1 MIGSACFVFSLLFIA
16 VCLVEGGCFEGS
28 VFFLVKG
35 GVGVRMYVFRQ
46 ERKVDFRI
54 FVHVF

>member
-35 GVGVRMYVFRQ
+35 GGWSLDVCFSPGA
-46 ERKVDFRI
+46 
-54 FVHVF
+54 